1 MILLFKNFNLL
12 AQYLKELKVNNKIL
26 KYSLSINQRN
36 EIDLVLVAEDQ
47 FDEKK
52 TDLFLQNFQF
62 NFLKLTSE
70 ELIDDYFYSQKFE
83 EYGDEIIEYENSR
96 RKLTNLLNVDSDYIS
111 KTPIIGYYSYKGGMG
126 RSTHLAISATNL
138 ARKFN
143 KKIIVLDCD
152 FEAPGFS
159 NFFLENPAAP
169 RYQNG
174 LIEYFFDS
182 EVDNE
187 INLDSYSWEVS
198 KEFAK
203 DGEIRIFPAG
213 NLSIEDLDNSY
224 FDNNLKHYLEGLSRI
239 DFSSKE
245 NIINKFKKL
254 IEKIEIQYAPD
265 AIFIDSRTGFTD
277 IFGIVGLKLASH
289 VVGFFSNSVQ
299 NLPGIYQFIDSVKS
313 IPEIRNEFRVLL
325 INSFSDK
332 RFFEDEFKSKI
343 NDYINLTSSDNVSD
357 SLFTPDLFFFNYDI
371 SIGDIG
377 TSREERRNW
386 IDTLDSNGF
395 NRGYGDVSE
404 RLNELIDEYNLE
416 IKKPNIDESV
426 NVGEKIKNEAE
437 TDHTSNKELINI
449 QEDIQKKI
457 LNSLDKN
464 WPYLYGDSDLID
476 FDDEF
481 EKKKFFYRDSM
492 KDLFNFDKFLILG
505 NKGTGK
511 SYLFQALKN
520 KNIIKELQKISQ
532 KPTLK
537 IEFLH
542 LVDKKTNYFINT
554 DGFESFKT
562 EINKIGDFYTK
573 FWKVYSWKSITT
585 KVEQLNISFSSEVYS
600 DFTIENDTLNIKKIV
615 NFCCDIE
622 NIIKIENELR
632 ELDKILNSKEINLVV
647 IYDNLDLMVQPLKWI
662 DQIAPLINFWN
673 YSNYKR
679 IHSKLFLR
687 SDLYKKIRGLN
698 NSQELVNKSISIE
711 WTKEEIFNYFF
722 NLVKLYARDQFIFA
736 LNSFDFKSL
745 SNDDLGWKKKFIEDF
760 EKSKQIIQDEYVLRR
775 LCWVFFGQYP
785 DYKAHGESY
794 DWLYKNVMNADE
806 TISLRPFIDLLKL
819 SIEEFKSDFNNMEF
833 SPILPNKYYTAK
845 SVRGKAVDNHFNDL
859 IKEKGN
865 ENLEKIFEFIDNNHQ
880 YKYYDSLQRDFYEL
894 LNNFRSEYTVVETN
908 KDLEELLI
916 INGIIRKT
924 PVGGNTK
931 YSFAFLYKYRLG
943 LGNRRKNRKR
953 Y

>member
-1 MILLFKNFNLL
+1 MILTLDIF
-12 AQYLKELKVNNKIL
+12 NKIIERLRNLRESGDIL
-26 KYSLSINQRN
+26 KFYIQLTQSNSIHVVIVSDE
-36 EIDLVLVAEDQ
+36 EIDKNRISSYD
-47 FDEKK
+47 FKF
-52 TDLFLQNFQF
+52 TI
-62 NFLKLTSE
+62 LTSSELE
-70 ELIDDYFYSQKFE
+70 EDDYYSELFSNDSELVFYK
-83 EYGDEIIEYENSR
+83 NSR
-96 RKLTNLLNVDSDYIS
+96 RKLTNLLNSESNYIP

-126 RSTHLAISATNL
+126 RSTHLAITATHL
-138 ARKFN
+138 ARRHD
-143 KKIIVLDCD
+143 KKIVILDCD

-159 NFFLENPAAP
+159 NFFLENPSAP

-174 LIEYFFDS
+174 LVEYFFDT
-182 EVDNE
+182 EIDTE
-187 INLDSYSWEVS
+187 INLDNYSWEVS
-198 KEFAK
+198 KDFSK

-213 NLSIEDLDNSY
+213 NLSIEDADNSY
-224 FDNNLKHYLEGLSRI
+224 FDNHLMHYLEGLSRL

-245 NIINKFKKL
+245 NIINKFKNL
-254 IEKIEIQYAPD
+254 IEKIELQYQPD

-289 VVGFFSNSVQ
+289 VVGFFSNSAQ

-313 IPEIRNEFRVLL
+313 IPEIKNEFRVL
-325 INSFSDK
+325 IVNSFSDK
-332 RFFEDEFKSKI
+332 GFFEDEFKSKVNEFI
-343 NDYINLTSSDNVSD
+343 NMTSSDSLND
-357 SLFTPDLFFFNYDI
+357 SLFTPDLYFFNYDLSI
-371 SIGDIG
+371 SEIG

-386 IDTLDSNGF
+386 IDLLDNNGY

-404 RLNELIDEYNLE
+404 RLNELIKEYKFGVLNIETNDNSSLL
-416 IKKPNIDESV
+416 NIDKSGSKTSSINEI
-426 NVGEKIKNEAE
+426 NVISKG
-437 TDHTSNKELINI
+437 
-449 QEDIQKKI
+449 DIQKKI
-457 LNSLDKN
+457 LNTLDKN

-476 FDDEF
+476 FGEEF
-481 EKKKFFYRDSM
+481 EMKKFFYRDSM
-492 KDLFNFDKFLILG
+492 KDIFNFDKFLILG

-520 KNIIKELQKISQ
+520 KDIVT
-532 KPTLK
+532 TLK
-537 IEFLH
+537 KIAQKSLLQIEFLH
-542 LVDKKTNYFINT
+542 LVDKKTNYFVNT
-554 DGFESFKT
+554 DGFESYPN
-562 EINKIGDFYTK
+562 EISNIGDFYSK
-573 FWKVYSWKSITT
+573 FWKVYTWKSIIS
-585 KVEQLNISFSSEVYS
+585 KINDINIDFESNISTN
-600 DFTIENDTLNIKKIV
+600 FTIENSTSNIKNIV
-615 NFCCDIE
+615 NFISDIE
-622 NIIKIENELR
+622 NIIKVEDELK
-632 ELDKILNSKEINLVV
+632 ELDRLLNSKEINLIV

-722 NLVKLYARDQFIFA
+722 NLVKLYVKEDFISA
-736 LNSFDFKSL
+736 IKSFDFKSL
-745 SNDDLGWKKKFIEDF
+745 SNDDLGWRDKFINDF
-760 EKSKQIIQDEYVLRR
+760 NNIKQINQDEYVLRR

-819 SIEEFKSDFNNMEF
+819 SIEEYKVDYENIEF
-833 SPILPNKYYTAK
+833 SPILPSKYYTAK

-865 ENLEKIFEFIDNNHQ
+865 ENLEKIFEFIHNNHQ
-880 YKYYDSLQRDFYEL
+880 YKYYESLQRDFYDL
-894 LNNFRSEYTVVETN
+894 LNDYRNQYNIIESIKE
-908 KDLEELLI
+908 LEELLI

>member
-1 MILLFKNFNLL
+1 MILTLDIF
-12 AQYLKELKVNNKIL
+12 NKIIERLRNLRESGDIL
-26 KYSLSINQRN
+26 KFYIQLTQSNSIHVVIVSDE
-36 EIDLVLVAEDQ
+36 EIDKNRISSYD
-47 FDEKK
+47 FKF
-52 TDLFLQNFQF
+52 TI
-62 NFLKLTSE
+62 LTSSELE
-70 ELIDDYFYSQKFE
+70 EDDYYSELFSNDSELVFYK
-83 EYGDEIIEYENSR
+83 NSR
-96 RKLTNLLNVDSDYIS
+96 RKLTNLLNSESNYIP

-126 RSTHLAISATNL
+126 RSTHLAITATHL
-138 ARKFN
+138 ARRHD
-143 KKIIVLDCD
+143 KKIVILDCD

-159 NFFLENPAAP
+159 NFFLENPSAP

-174 LIEYFFDS
+174 LVEYFFDT
-182 EVDNE
+182 EIDTE
-187 INLDSYSWEVS
+187 INLDNYSWEVS
-198 KEFAK
+198 KDFSK

-213 NLSIEDLDNSY
+213 NLSIEDADNSY
-224 FDNNLKHYLEGLSRI
+224 FDNHLMHYLEGLSRL

-245 NIINKFKKL
+245 NIINKFKNL
-254 IEKIEIQYAPD
+254 IEKIELQYQPD

-289 VVGFFSNSVQ
+289 VVGFFSNSAQ

-313 IPEIRNEFRVLL
+313 IPEIKNEFRVL
-325 INSFSDK
+325 IVNSFSDK
-332 RFFEDEFKSKI
+332 GFFEDEFKSKVNEFI
-343 NDYINLTSSDNVSD
+343 NMTSSDSLND
-357 SLFTPDLFFFNYDI
+357 SLFTPDLYFFNYDLSI
-371 SIGDIG
+371 SEIG

-386 IDTLDSNGF
+386 IDLLDNNGY

-404 RLNELIDEYNLE
+404 RLNELIKEYKFGVLNIETNDNSSLL
-416 IKKPNIDESV
+416 NIDKSGSKTSSINEI
-426 NVGEKIKNEAE
+426 NVISKG
-437 TDHTSNKELINI
+437 
-449 QEDIQKKI
+449 DIQKKI
-457 LNSLDKN
+457 LNTLDKN

-476 FDDEF
+476 FGEEF
-481 EKKKFFYRDSM
+481 EMKKFFYRDSM
-492 KDLFNFDKFLILG
+492 KDIFNFDKFLILG

-520 KNIIKELQKISQ
+520 KDIVT
-532 KPTLK
+532 TLK
-537 IEFLH
+537 KIAQKSLLQIEFLH
-542 LVDKKTNYFINT
+542 LVDKKTNYFVNT
-554 DGFESFKT
+554 DGFESYPN
-562 EINKIGDFYTK
+562 EISNIGDFYSK
-573 FWKVYSWKSITT
+573 FWKVYTWKSIIS
-585 KVEQLNISFSSEVYS
+585 KINDINIDFESNISTN
-600 DFTIENDTLNIKKIV
+600 FTIENSTSNIKNIV
-615 NFCCDIE
+615 NFISDIE
-622 NIIKIENELR
+622 NIIKVEDELK
-632 ELDKILNSKEINLVV
+632 ELVRLLNSKEINLIV

-722 NLVKLYARDQFIFA
+722 NLVKLYVKEDFISA
-736 LNSFDFKSL
+736 IKSFDFKSL
-745 SNDDLGWKKKFIEDF
+745 SNDDLGWRDKFINDF
-760 EKSKQIIQDEYVLRR
+760 NNIKQINQDEYVLRR

-819 SIEEFKSDFNNMEF
+819 SIEEYKVDYENIEF
-833 SPILPNKYYTAK
+833 SPILPSKYYTAK

-865 ENLEKIFEFIDNNHQ
+865 ENLEKIFEFIHNNHQ
-880 YKYYDSLQRDFYEL
+880 YKYYESLQRDFYDL
-894 LNNFRSEYTVVETN
+894 LNDYRNQYNIIESIKE
-908 KDLEELLI
+908 LEELLI